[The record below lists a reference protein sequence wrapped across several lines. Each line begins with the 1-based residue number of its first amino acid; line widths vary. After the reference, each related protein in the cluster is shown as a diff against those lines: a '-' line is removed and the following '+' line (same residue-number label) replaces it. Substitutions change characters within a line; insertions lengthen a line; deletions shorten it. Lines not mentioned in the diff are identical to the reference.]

1 MRKPWL
7 LLTFLFLAPSG
18 VSAQPL
24 DPGQTPRIGLVL
36 GGGGARG
43 FAHIGVLQV
52 LEENRIPVHAVA
64 GTSMGAV
71 VGSLYAQGQ
80 SAPRITEIA
89 REIPWATIFTDTIPR
104 DRIPFRR
111 KRDERDILVDF
122 RISFDDRGLVLPK
135 GVLRGQD
142 LFLTLAE
149 YLYPSRAVSDFD
161 QLAIPF
167 RAVAA
172 DIETGHAVTLG
183 TGDIATAV
191 FASMAVPG
199 GLPPVERDGLL
210 LVDGGIVDNVPIDVA
225 RGMAVNHLIV
235 VDVGTPL
242 QRREAITSFVSVLN
256 QMQLLLGR
264 ENIER
269 QVASLGPADILIRP
283 DQPEVST
290 TSFTSAETGIAAGRA
305 AAIAMLPKLRR
316 HALSEA
322 DWAAHMAVRAA
333 RAPGAAPRVTSLALD
348 NRSDTPDET
357 IKVLI
362 TQKAGKP
369 LDARKMTEDLQTI
382 YALGT
387 FRSVR
392 YGVTQTDRELGE
404 AIVIQAEGDP
414 SAANFLQFGLG
425 LATNFDRQSDIRIGL
440 AYTDRNLAGTGMEWR
455 TDLRIGTDLLIES
468 SLYRERGRSF
478 LEPALFVTRVD
489 TGLYEGAQALAEIR
503 NERIGGRIDGGWLF
517 GNWGE
522 LRLGASYAAVGI
534 ETKIGEPQAPDSRF
548 QDLTIGA
555 AFTVDTLDQ
564 LVFPTE
570 GVFAQLRVTDHL
582 KILGGDFS
590 YAVVDGV
597 LFAPHTFG
605 NTTINL
611 GGEFGFTSEGDGRS
625 IGDFRLGGF
634 LRLSGLQPQQL
645 IGRHKL
651 IGRAIVYHRLGER
664 APIVDFPLYL
674 GGSLELGNAW
684 AGLSEI
690 GFDTLRPAGSLFV
703 SADTPLG
710 PVTMAAGAARGGGAI
725 YLIVG
730 RIF

>member
-1 MRKPWL
+1 MQHRAPLILAML
-7 LLTFLFLAPSG
+7 LAVAAAPAM
-18 VSAQPL
+18 AQQ
-24 DPGQTPRIGLVL
+24 DTPRIGLVL

-80 SAPRITEIA
+80 TAPRITEIA
-89 REIPWATIFTDTIPR
+89 QEIPWDSIFSDDIPR
-104 DRIPFRR
+104 ERIPFRR
-111 KRDERDILVDF
+111 KRDQRDILIDF
-122 RISFDDRGLVLPK
+122 RISFDDKGLVLPK

-149 YLYPSRAVSDFD
+149 YLYPSRSVSDFD
-161 QLAIPF
+161 QLAMPF

-172 DIETGHAVTLG
+172 DIETGRVVTLA

-225 RGMAVNHLIV
+225 RSMDVQHLIV

-242 QRREAITSFVSVLN
+242 QTREEITSFVSVLN

-264 ENIER
+264 EGIER
-269 QVASLGPADILIRP
+269 QIASLGAGDVLIRP
-283 DQPEVST
+283 DQPNVST
-290 TSFTSAETGIAAGRA
+290 TSFTSSEQGIAAGRA
-305 AAIAMLPKLRR
+305 AAIAALPQLRR

-322 DWAAHMAVRAA
+322 QWAEHLASRAA
-333 RAPGAAPRVTSLALD
+333 RAPQTAPMLDFVALD
-348 NRSDTPDET
+348 NRSDTPDAVISTLVTAE
-357 IKVLI
+357 
-362 TQKAGKP
+362 QGQP
-369 LDARKMTEDLQTI
+369 LDAAQMTRDLQSV

-392 YGVTQTDRELGE
+392 YGIAQTDREGGE
-404 AIVIQAEGDP
+404 GVIIRAEGDP
-414 SAANFLQFGLG
+414 STANFIQFGLG

-440 AYTDRNLAGTGMEWR
+440 AYTDRNLAGTGIEWR
-455 TDLRIGTDLLIES
+455 TDVRVGTDLLLES
-468 SLYRERGRSF
+468 SLYREFGRTF
-478 LEPALFVTRVD
+478 LEGSASLLRIDTTLFENGR
-489 TGLYEGAQALAEIR
+489 ALAEVR
-503 NERIGGRIDGGWLF
+503 NQRIGGGLSGGWLL

-522 LRLGASYAAVGI
+522 LRIGASYAAVAL
-534 ETKIGEPQAPDSRF
+534 ETKIGEPTIPDAKQ
-548 QDLTIGA
+548 QDAVIAA
-555 AFTVDTLDQ
+555 AFTVDSLDQ
-564 LVFPTE
+564 VHFPTQ
-570 GVFAQLRVTDHL
+570 GVFGFVRVTDHL
-582 KILGGDFS
+582 RVLGGDFS
-590 YAVVDGV
+590 YGVVDGAIFV
-597 LFAPHTFG
+597 PRTFG
-605 NTTINL
+605 RTTINF

-625 IGDFRLGGF
+625 VGDFRLGGF

-651 IGRAIVYHRLGER
+651 IGRAIIYHRLGER
-664 APIVDFPLYL
+664 APIVDFPLYI
-674 GGSLELGNAW
+674 GGSVELGNAW
-684 AGLSEI
+684 AGLSDI
-690 GFDTLRPAGSLFV
+690 GFDDLRPAGSLFV